1 MDNDTD
7 FSLYKQIHTHLREST
22 IWTVAR
28 IRPECLPLM
37 KLLARLCCQRI
48 PEQPLECLRCG
59 KPYVLE
65 IEHLMSECNSTNNY
79 NTLHAFLDSVKSL
92 SVALYDNLKTIT
104 GHGLIMYV
112 LGKVDD
118 DFTKLLA
125 VEMYLDFLIL
135 CAELCNT
142 LLQN

>member
-1 MDNDTD
+1 M
-7 FSLYKQIHTHLREST
+7 I
-22 IWTVAR
+22 
-28 IRPECLPLM
+28 
-37 KLLARLCCQRI
+37 
-48 PEQPLECLRCG
+48 
-59 KPYVLE
+59 E
-65 IEHLMSECNSTNNY
+65 IEHLMFECNCTNND
-79 NTLHAFLDSVKSL
+79 NILHAFFDSVKSL

-104 GHGLIMYV
+104 GHGLIVYV

-125 VEMYLDFLIL
+125 VERYPDFLIL